1 MLDHQHRP
9 GIKTTAQGA
18 LPAHSYGVATKK
30 WQKPRLLPFVQFTY
44 SRDSLD
50 NANTSQYHCHN
61 GCNDGNDQTGH
72 HDIQVGFLMGQS
84 SNGEQC

>member
-30 WQKPRLLPFVQFTY
+30 MAEAKTSAIRPIYLFPRLFRQCQYFPISLPQWLQ
-44 SRDSLD
+44 RW
-50 NANTSQYHCHN
+50 
-61 GCNDGNDQTGH
+61 
-72 HDIQVGFLMGQS
+72 
-84 SNGEQC
+84 E